1 MSLIEL
7 ALQRVKADSAKASPE
22 KGAVGGGLPAA
33 GGAAVRSDAPVV
45 VPEPREPEIFI
56 TDAFLRE
63 KGLMAPEAHEPQ
75 QRAENR
81 HIKYGLLREIGRQG
95 GQGLSFVTSALQGEG
110 KSFSTVHLALSL
122 ASEQD
127 YTVVLVDAE
136 VIRPSVSRLMGC
148 EDRPGLM
155 NARVDTGAN
164 VESLIVPTNVRGLSF
179 LPAGRHEERATEFF
193 ASARMAEITRQLL
206 SVPNR
211 IVVVDTL
218 PLLLTTE
225 SRALASLGGQI
236 VLVVRAESTPQNAVQ
251 EAIDLLGE
259 GANVTATTTRKTPRK
274 NKHHENFG
282 AVGCGRVFGVRCIA
296 GRRGAR

>member
-7 ALQRVKADSAKASPE
+7 ALQRVKADSAKGTAD
-22 KGAVGGGLPAA
+22 KGNANAGLPVA
-33 GGAAVRSDAPVV
+33 GGAPQRTEPAPVAS
-45 VPEPREPEIFI
+45 EPREPEIFI
-56 TDAFLRE
+56 TEAFLRE
-63 KGLMAPEAHEPQ
+63 KGLLAPEAHEHQ
-75 QRAENR
+75 QRAEYR
-81 HIKYGLLREIGRQG
+81 HIKYGLLREIARQG
-95 GQGLSFVTSALQGEG
+95 GHGLIFVTSALQGEG
-110 KSFSTVHLALSL
+110 KSFSSVHLALSL

-127 YTVVLVDAE
+127 YSVVLVDAD

-148 EDRPGLM
+148 EGRAGLM
-155 NARVDTGAN
+155 NVLVDETVN

-179 LPAGRHEERATEFF
+179 LPAGRHEDRATEFF
-193 ASARMAEITRQLL
+193 SSARMAEISRQLL

-236 VLVVRAESTPQNAVQ
+236 VLVVRAESTPQNAVM

-259 GANVTATTTRKTPRK
+259 GANVKLLLNAAVRSKALEYYGLGHGYDYTTNTKKEKTP
-274 NKHHENFG
+274 
-282 AVGCGRVFGVRCIA
+282 
-296 GRRGAR
+296 

>member
-7 ALQRVKADSAKASPE
+7 ALQRVKADSAKGTAE
-22 KGAVGGGLPAA
+22 KSNVGAGVPAA
-33 GGAAVRSDAPVV
+33 GGVPLRNDPVPAVAA
-45 VPEPREPEIFI
+45 EPREPEIFI
-56 TDAFLRE
+56 TEAFLRE
-63 KGLMAPEAHEPQ
+63 KGLLAPETHEHQ
-75 QRAENR
+75 QRAEYR
-81 HIKYGLLREIGRQG
+81 HIKYGLLREISRQG
-95 GQGLSFVTSALQGEG
+95 GHGLILVTSALQGEG
-110 KSFSTVHLALSL
+110 KSFSAVHLALSL

-127 YTVVLVDAE
+127 YTVVLVDAD

-155 NARVDTGAN
+155 NALVDGAAN
-164 VESLIVPTNVRGLSF
+164 LESLILPTNVRGLSF
-179 LPAGRHEERATEFF
+179 LPSGRHEERATEFF
-193 ASARMAEITRQLL
+193 SSARMAEIARQLL

-236 VLVVRAESTPQNAVQ
+236 VMVVRAESTPQNAVM

-259 GANVTATTTRKTPRK
+259 GANVKLLLNAAVRSKALEYYGLGQGYDYTTNTKKEKTP
-274 NKHHENFG
+274 
-282 AVGCGRVFGVRCIA
+282 
-296 GRRGAR
+296 